1 MMSSEE
7 YEVLYTLRSELA
19 KKGISPGVLGAP
31 VGIGGCGHGPWGYR
45 HWGVGH
51 HGPWAFANDG
61 ADSREGFNSRRR
73 DFFSEWTKD
82 VTPAEMGVLMEYR
95 DKGKQRAAVGGIL
108 GASAMAG
115 VWKAAALGGFL
126 GVTGMIVGGA
136 IGARV
141 SLRTSG
147 IRNEMLTEMLK
158 LPSERSPRAAEARE
172 ILKKL
177 PNNGFAQELL
187 KGTETSK

>member
-1 MMSSEE
+1 MN

-19 KKGISPGVLGAP
+19 KKGISPGMLGAP
-31 VGIGGCGHGPWGYR
+31 VGFGSGGCGHGPWGYR
-45 HWGVGH
+45 HWGFGH
-51 HGPWAFANDG
+51 HGPLAFANDG
-61 ADSREGFNSRRR
+61 AFSREDFNSRR
-73 DFFSEWTKD
+73 
-82 VTPAEMGVLMEYR
+82 PEMGVLMEYR
-95 DKGKQRAAVGGIL
+95 DKGRQRAAVGGIL

-115 VWKAAALGGFL
+115 VWKAAALGSFL

-147 IRNEMLTEMLK
+147 IRNEMLTDMLK

-177 PNNGFAQELL
+177 PHNGFAQELL
-187 KGTETSK
+187 KGAETSK